1 MSPAS
6 NPARRWLLRWP
17 TVFVRVFSPDDREL
31 GHLGEEVAATAL
43 VRRGYRIEARGLRTR
58 EGEADLVVS
67 TRQVRAIVEVKT
79 ARAQLVPL
87 PKNSGLERSSSLEPL
102 DVRWRPGFRCDAR
115 RLRRLRSLSRSLR
128 ADRVDLVEVFYLA
141 SSRRFRVLHHEDLR
155 RPLSDGGLEGSPGY
169 LR

>member
-1 MSPAS
+1 VNPTS

-17 TVFVRVFSPDDREL
+17 ALFVRVFAPDDREL
-31 GHLGEEVAATAL
+31 GRLGEEVAATAL
-43 VRRGYRIEARGLRTR
+43 VRRGYRVEARGLRTR

-67 TRQVRAIVEVKT
+67 TRTIRAVVEVKT

-87 PKNSGLERSSSLEPL
+87 ARGSQVRGGSRIEPL
-102 DVRWRPGFRCDAR
+102 DLRWRPGFRCDAR

-141 SSRRFRVLHHEDLR
+141 SSRRFRILHHEDLR
-155 RPLSDGGLEGSPGY
+155 RPLSEGALEGNPGD